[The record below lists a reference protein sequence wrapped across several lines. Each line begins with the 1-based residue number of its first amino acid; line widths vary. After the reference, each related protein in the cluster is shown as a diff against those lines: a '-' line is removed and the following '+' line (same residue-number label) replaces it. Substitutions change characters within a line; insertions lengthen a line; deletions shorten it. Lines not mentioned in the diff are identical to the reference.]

1 MAITVPG
8 GSTPFPIFEELVQR
22 ELVTLLDLLRE
33 VDLLVGGQE
42 RDLPDLL
49 EILVQHPL
57 TAGDVHRRFVG

>member
-1 MAITVPG
+1 M
-8 GSTPFPIFEELVQR
+8 ER
-22 ELVTLLDLLRE
+22 ELVALLDLLGE
-33 VDLLVGGQE
+33 LDLLVGRQE